1 MYGYLYKIKASQ
13 LYDFYIVLVVP
24 PEDNAPSIL

>member
-1 MYGYLYKIKASQ
+1 MCGHLYEIKASQ
-13 LYDFYIVLVVP
+13 LYDFYVVLVVP